1 MKLRWVL
8 YALMVAA
15 LLAFL
20 LWLFLG
26 MVILGSVGGLYP

>member
-15 LLAFL
+15 ALGFL
-20 LWLFLG
+20 FWIFWA
-26 MVILGSVGGLYP
+26 MVLLGSVGGLYP